1 MQAAMNYIRRSVRD
15 AGKRSWASARKWSG
29 RPGYLGFALLGLGT
43 FASGVRHD
51 TGMGLLL
58 ITIIIAFV
66 GEQIRMWKMI
76 GKGGAQ

>member
-1 MQAAMNYIRRSVRD
+1 MQAVMSNLQRFLRD

-29 RPGYLGFALLGLGT
+29 RPGYIGFALLGLGT

-51 TGMGLLL
+51 TSMGLLL
-58 ITIIIAFV
+58 VTIIIAFV

-76 GKGGAQ
+76 GKGGGQ